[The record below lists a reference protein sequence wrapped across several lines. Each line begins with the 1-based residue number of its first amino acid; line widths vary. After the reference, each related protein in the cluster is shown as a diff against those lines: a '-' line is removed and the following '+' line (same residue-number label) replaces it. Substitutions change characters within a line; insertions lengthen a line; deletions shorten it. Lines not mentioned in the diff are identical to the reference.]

1 MPYTENTKPEPKAPA
16 KPKPEPEPKAPAKP
30 EPEPKAPAKPR
41 IPAVERLRQELAKAE
56 EKERAKLAKQTEL
69 LQTKVATAQAQVDKA
84 NEKLAEAKA
93 VLDRHLASA
102 PIVTDGVGIDTTDVV
117 VVETPN
123 EEPPA

>member
-16 KPKPEPEPKAPAKP
+16 K
-30 EPEPKAPAKPR
+30 PEPKAPAKPR

-123 EEPPA
+123 EEPRPSHG

>member
-1 MPYTENTKPEPKAPA
+1 MPYTENTKHEPKAPA
-16 KPKPEPEPKAPAKP
+16 K
-30 EPEPKAPAKPR
+30 PEPKAPAKPR

-117 VVETPN
+117 VVETPT
-123 EEPPA
+123 EEPAA

>member
-1 MPYTENTKPEPKAPA
+1 MPYTENTKHEPKAPA
-16 KPKPEPEPKAPAKP
+16 K
-30 EPEPKAPAKPR
+30 PEPKAPAKPR

-69 LQTKVATAQAQVDKA
+69 LKTKVATAQAQVDKA

-93 VLDRHLASA
+93 ELDRHLASA

-117 VVETPN
+117 VVETPT
-123 EEPPA
+123 EEPSA

>member
-16 KPKPEPEPKAPAKP
+16 KPEPKD
-30 EPEPKAPAKPR
+30 PAKPR
-41 IPAVERLRQELAKAE
+41 IPAVERLRQQLAKAE

-102 PIVTDGVGIDTTDVV
+102 PIVTDGVGISTTDNV
-117 VVETPN
+117 VVETPT
-123 EEPPA
+123 EEPSA

>member
-16 KPKPEPEPKAPAKP
+16 K
-30 EPEPKAPAKPR
+30 PEPKAPAKPR

-56 EKERAKLAKQTEL
+56 ERERAKLATQTEL
-69 LQTKVATAQAQVDKA
+69 LQTKITSAQAQVDKA
-84 NEKLAEAKA
+84 NEKLALAKA

-117 VVETPN
+117 VVETPT
-123 EEPPA
+123 EEPKA

>member
-16 KPKPEPEPKAPAKP
+16 KPEP

-56 EKERAKLAKQTEL
+56 EKDRAKLAKQTEL

-117 VVETPN
+117 VVETPT
-123 EEPPA
+123 EEPSA